1 VVQVDPGNQEY
12 LKEAVPEGWER
23 CLTEENIPYYSHH
36 EEKTTSW
43 DHPEF
48 TSMFETIAVMNT
60 VKYCAYRVALKLRKV
75 QQKLCLD
82 LLDIESAVVC
92 FECHGLTADKHDLS
106 VAVPEIVTILTSI
119 YETLYQC
126 EPEEVDVPLCVD
138 LCLNWLLNVFDSQR
152 TGFLRVLS
160 LKIGIVI
167 MCRGPLEDK
176 YNVMFELATGG
187 EKRLDQRRLGLLIY
201 DCVQIPKYL
210 GEIALFGGSNIEP
223 SVRSCLHK
231 SSQLNG
237 TWVDCLEFMDWL
249 AEEPQSLVWLPVLH
263 RLSSAETATH
273 DVRCKI
279 CRAHPIIGFRYHC
292 KKCFNLDICHGCFFL
307 GKSIKGHKAE
317 HPMIEYCTSTNK
329 TDNAR
334 HLLQSFRNSFRSR
347 KYFKKKQSKLGYLP
361 VQTVAEGENFESPA
375 LSPNLSWESRDF
387 PASMSESMSSKLAGG
402 EETSLTSNSMK
413 MQKPLVTL
421 EQEPDHQQDEDEHF
435 LIASYC
441 KMLTNNNNSK
451 DYSAGGGGEGVSPGS
466 MLLQDVDTRLDTM
479 QKEEVEHMLNQL
491 QEENSRLEREYK
503 ELVSA
508 NKAGQSPN
516 IVTEE
521 KSLRQQKNRLEARL
535 AILEDHNRQLEAQ
548 LDRLRQ
554 FVQPEPVSPAAI
566 RSTRFV
572 VAAELHEG
580 EGVVKHGDDMVVRQ
594 PPSHADTL
602 LASTKKA
609 SAKKSAKNIIEK
621 EKNGA
626 LEQAE
631 KIHVEPQVH
640 QYEKSNGAVTSGDT
654 NNSIAKGSVDG
665 AEQNNR
671 LSGESDNTT
680 NNNSERNSMTSGSLN
695 LSQHTLDSQTVKSE
709 RVGNW
714 WYRL

>member
-1 VVQVDPGNQEY
+1 MERLLTDSTDQLRLEWKKLKDLADQWDTQLREAEEATKLVDDAIHEAEGRLGELETASTEWNLPPTLDTAGAEREEVESTMSGLNHVEELVLAAKMQSDSRPHINVGDKLATLEKRLTALKESAVHRREQLSSLVVQVDPGNQEF
-12 LKEAVPEGWER
+12 LKEAVPAGWER

-36 EEKTTSW
+36 EQETTAW

-48 TSMFETIAVMNT
+48 TSMFENIAVMNT

-92 FECHGLTADKHDLS
+92 FESHGLTFDKHDLS
-106 VAVPEIVTILTSI
+106 VAVPEIVTVLTSI

-152 TGFLRVLS
+152 TGFVRVLS
-160 LKIGIVI
+160 LKIGLAV

-176 YNVMFELATGG
+176 YNIMFDLATGG

-223 SVRSCLHK
+223 SVRSCLRK
-231 SSQLNG
+231 SSQINA
-237 TWVDCLEFMDWL
+237 TYVDRLEFMEWL

-279 CRAHPIIGFRYHC
+279 CRTHPIIGFRYHC

-307 GKSIKGHKAE
+307 GKSVKGHKAE

-361 VQTVAEGENFESPA
+361 VQTVAEGDNFESPA

-387 PASMSESMSSKLAGG
+387 PASMSESTSSKLAGG
-402 EETSLTSNSMK
+402 ETSGSLTSNNK
-413 MQKPLVTL
+413 
-421 EQEPDHQQDEDEHF
+421 QEEDEHF

-441 KMLTNNNNSK
+441 KMLTNNNNNHLS
-451 DYSAGGGGEGVSPGS
+451 SSPS
-466 MLLQDVDTRLDTM
+466 SLLQDVDTRLDTM
-479 QKEEVEHMLNQL
+479 EKEEVEQMLNQL
-491 QEENSRLEREYK
+491 QE
-503 ELVSA
+503 
-508 NKAGQSPN
+508 
-516 IVTEE
+516 
-521 KSLRQQKNRLEARL
+521 
-535 AILEDHNRQLEAQ
+535 
-548 LDRLRQ
+548 
-554 FVQPEPVSPAAI
+554 
-566 RSTRFV
+566 
-572 VAAELHEG
+572 
-580 EGVVKHGDDMVVRQ
+580 VKF
-594 PPSHADTL
+594 
-602 LASTKKA
+602 
-609 SAKKSAKNIIEK
+609 
-621 EKNGA
+621 
-626 LEQAE
+626 
-631 KIHVEPQVH
+631 
-640 QYEKSNGAVTSGDT
+640 
-654 NNSIAKGSVDG
+654 
-665 AEQNNR
+665 
-671 LSGESDNTT
+671 
-680 NNNSERNSMTSGSLN
+680 
-695 LSQHTLDSQTVKSE
+695 
-709 RVGNW
+709 
-714 WYRL
+714 